1 MPDSSGK
8 DPTMVGRFAIPSRP
22 PPTRLSL
29 MPCSDRA
36 HGAEL
41 NVDKFRQIPPRRRCP
56 GGDPCRTAAG
66 RVRRS
71 VADRALK
78 KCLLRPDPAG
88 SLAQGSVLLRATE
101 SSRFDDVCWKGRCG
115 SERVVRLTN
124 ARRGAGLVIP
134 EQAALQNGVC
144 TGVRFRQLPSGL
156 FKRRYRSPA
165 FLPCQAA
172 TRLHGVY
179 AGRDKLSR
187 SLDLP
192 SEGGFRRQ
200 SGDRFPCSPSKC
212 PYSHAQNSLFP
223 RSGNFSRN

>member
-1 MPDSSGK
+1 MSTNS
-8 DPTMVGRFAIPSRP
+8 
-22 PPTRLSL
+22 
-29 MPCSDRA
+29 
-36 HGAEL
+36 
-41 NVDKFRQIPPRRRCP
+41 DKFRQD
-56 GGDPCRTAAG
+56 GVALAETHAG
-66 RVRRS
+66 QRLERVRRS

-165 FLPCQAA
+165 FL
-172 TRLHGVY
+172 H
-179 AGRDKLSR
+179 
-187 SLDLP
+187 LP
-192 SEGGFRRQ
+192 SSDQTPWRIRWTW
-200 SGDRFPCSPSKC
+200 
-212 PYSHAQNSLFP
+212 
-223 RSGNFSRN
+223 